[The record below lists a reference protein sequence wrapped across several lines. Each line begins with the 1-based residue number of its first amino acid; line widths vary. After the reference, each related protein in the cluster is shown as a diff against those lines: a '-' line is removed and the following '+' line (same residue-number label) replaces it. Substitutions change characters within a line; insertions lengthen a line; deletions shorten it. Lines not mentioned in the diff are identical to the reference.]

1 MHTESHTIRTS
12 LQNLATTPKDQA
24 FIRRYLG
31 TPRKVLG
38 VKSADL
44 RKIAHQIV
52 KIQQNSKDMSK
63 LLGGLYAADTF
74 EERALAGHIL
84 GESKSFRSS
93 IPLKVL
99 GDWIGQQQG
108 WAEIDITCQSCFT
121 ANEVLHIWDDWKIW
135 IRSLSKSSSISHR
148 RASLVL
154 QVLSLRE
161 SSEEKIGALALEIV
175 EVLKAEKDILITKA
189 ISWVL
194 RSMVK
199 GQREVLEKYLA
210 EQGATLPK
218 IALRE
223 VTRKLETGRK

>member
-1 MHTESHTIRTS
+1 MNTELETIRTS
-12 LQNLATTPKDQA
+12 LQNLASTPKDQA

-31 TPRKVLG
+31 TPREVLG
-38 VKSADL
+38 VKTADI

-52 KIQQNSKDMSK
+52 KKQQNSEDMSK
-63 LLGGLYAADTF
+63 LVGALYAADTF

-84 GESKSFRSS
+84 GESRLFRSS
-93 IPLKVL
+93 ISLKKL
-99 GDWIGQQQG
+99 REWIGGQQG

-121 ANEVLHIWDDWKIW
+121 AGEILPIWDEWREW
-135 IRSLSKSSSISHR
+135 IRSLSKSTSVSHR

-161 SSEEKIGALALEIV
+161 SSEEEIGNLAV
-175 EVLKAEKDILITKA
+175 ETVETLKAEKDILITKA

-199 GQREVLEKYLA
+199 GHREFLKRYLA
-210 EQGATLPK
+210 KQGQTLPK

-223 VTRKLETGRK
+223 VTRKLETGKK